1 MSSTLSA
8 LVITKNEERNIAS
21 CLDSLQWVD
30 QLIVVDAESTDQT
43 VDWPAGIRIRFSSG
57 HGQDSGLRKILAW
70 TSLNL
75 NGS

>member
-30 QLIVVDAESTDQT
+30 QLIVVDAESTDDT
-43 VDWPAGIRIRFSSG
+43 VAVAR
-57 HGQDSGLRKILAW
+57 Q
-70 TSLNL
+70 
-75 NGS
+75 